1 MRNPCLHSLSYS
13 YAVVVTNSI
22 TLENEIQILI
32 LLLNLALINQAARE
46 TQDTEE
52 AAARVQEPAS
62 KKMGPHLLN

>member
-32 LLLNLALINQAARE
+32 LLLNLALINQATRE
-46 TQDTEE
+46 TQDIEE
-52 AAARVQEPAS
+52 AAARGAQEPAS
-62 KKMGPHLLN
+62 KKWVLIC